1 MIKSYNIIVKEMDD
15 IDIAVEEAKAQLQE
29 CRKNTVGIV
38 AVHSEYI
45 ETGVFDEIIKVLPF
59 PVIGCT
65 TVSQSAGECVEMYL
79 MSILVLTSDDC
90 TFSYGYSD
98 VIPEVDDVREV
109 TEECYSRLKKN
120 LDGENKLTIL
130 IPPPYVAHCSYDYI
144 SVLTDLDKKVPIF
157 GTIANEE
164 STAYYNS
171 RTICNNQ
178 LFNNRFVML
187 LISGNVNPRFYMA
200 SIGEADIVLPEIGQI
215 TKAEKNILYEIN
227 DMSAGDFFES
237 YGFQIGGDHNAA
249 ILTSTMML
257 DYISPDGDIRKVAR
271 AIFTMQGDKGICLS
285 NIQAGHTISIAH
297 ATPDT
302 VMTTADEIVKKI
314 KEENQEGTILIYSC
328 MARRYA
334 LLGNPLKEFQFL
346 SDKLKDDY
354 TFLAA
359 CSSGEICPISVGSEG
374 ADNQEHNHTIIV
386 CVL

>member
-1 MIKSYNIIVKEMDD
+1 MIKSYNIIIKEMDD
-15 IDIAVEEAKAQLQE
+15 IDVAIEEAKAQLQDGK
-29 CRKNTVGIV
+29 KNTVGIV

-45 ETGVFDEIIKVLPF
+45 ETGVFDAVMEILPF

-65 TVSQSAGECVEMYL
+65 TVSQSAGESVEMYL
-79 MSILVLTSDDC
+79 MSVLVLTSDDC

-98 VIPEVDDVREV
+98 EIPEDGDVRAV
-109 TEECYSRLKKN
+109 TEECYNRLKEN
-120 LDGENKLTIL
+120 LDGENKLTIFL
-130 IPPPYVAHCSYDYI
+130 PPPYVAHCSYDYI
-144 SVLTDLDKKVPIF
+144 SVLTELDKKVPVF

-164 STAYYNS
+164 SASYYNS
-171 RTICNNQ
+171 RTVFNNE
-178 LFNNRFVML
+178 LFRNRFVML
-187 LISGNVNPRFYMA
+187 LISGDVNPRFYMG
-200 SIGEADIVLPEIGQI
+200 SIGESDIVLPEIGQI

-257 DYISPDGDIRKVAR
+257 DYKSPDGTTRKVAR

-285 NIQAGHTISIAH
+285 NIQEGHTISIAH

-302 VMTTADEIVKKI
+302 VMTTAAEVVEKI
-314 KEENQEGTILIYSC
+314 KEENQGGTILIYTC

-346 SDKLKDDY
+346 SDELKDDY

-359 CSSGEICPISVGSEG
+359 CSSGEICPITVDDET
-374 ADNQEHNHTIIV
+374 ADNQEHNHTIVV